1 MATKET
7 CIAAEVALKDGAF
20 GMAEMSAERG
30 GNWVVT
36 STVGETVRAFI
47 PRPLPPSPPLNFGAS
62 DYDLMDRANRAL
74 GRLDGLSAVLPDT
87 SLFVYMYVRKEA
99 LLSSQ
104 IEGTQSSMSD
114 LLMHEVA
121 GTPGVPIDGVVEV
134 SNYVAA
140 MQHGLDR
147 MKGGFPLSLR
157 LIREI
162 HEVLLREGRGSSQT
176 PGEFRTSQNWI
187 GGTRPG
193 NAMYVPPP
201 PAHLMECLDPFEKF
215 LHDQPE
221 RTPLLT
227 KAALAHA
234 QFESIHPFLD
244 GNGRLGRLLI
254 TLLLCAEEAL
264 SEPVL
269 YLSLHFK
276 TNRAEYYERLQRVRT
291 HGDWEEWLRFF
302 LDGVLQISEQAVDTV
317 RRLLAM
323 FDAHRSRLSSLGR
336 AAGSAL
342 RVHEVM
348 QKHPVQSIKT
358 AAKHTGVSEPT
369 ASSAIDRMIDL
380 GMLRELTGKQRD
392 RLFIYDPYVA
402 VLSEGAEPL

>member
-1 MATKET
+1 
-7 CIAAEVALKDGAF
+7 
-20 GMAEMSAERG
+20 MSNDRG
-30 GNWVVT
+30 GAWVVT
-36 STVGETVRAFI
+36 STVGEPVRAFI
-47 PRPLPPSPPLNFGAS
+47 PRPLPPAPPLSLSAS
-62 DYDLMDRANRAL
+62 DFDLMERANRAL

-114 LLMHEVA
+114 LLMHEVVGA
-121 GTPGVPIDGVVEV
+121 PGVPLDGVTEV
-134 SNYVAA
+134 SNHIAA

-147 MKGGFPLSLR
+147 MRGGFPLSLR

-162 HEVLLREGRGSSQT
+162 HEVLLRDGRGSSKT

-193 NAMYVPPP
+193 NAMFVPPP
-201 PAHLMECLDPFEKF
+201 PDRLMECLDPFEKF

-221 RTPLLT
+221 RTPLLI
-227 KAALAHA
+227 KAALALA

-276 TNRAEYYERLQRVRT
+276 TNRAEYYERLQRVRS
-291 HGDWEEWLRFF
+291 HGDWEAWLRFF
-302 LDGVLQISEQAVDTV
+302 LDGVLQISRQAVDTA

-323 FDAHRSRLSSLGR
+323 FEGHRALLSALGR

-342 RVHEVM
+342 RVHDVM
-348 QKHPVQSIKT
+348 QKQPVISIKE
-358 AAKHTGVSEPT
+358 AAIRTGVSEPT
-369 ASSAIDRMIDL
+369 ASSAIDRMMGL
-380 GMLRELTGKQRD
+380 GLLRELTGKQRD
-392 RLFIYDPYVA
+392 RLFIYDPYVNI
-402 VLSEGAEPL
+402 LSEGAEPL

>member
-1 MATKET
+1 MADTST
-7 CIAAEVALKDGAF
+7 HRSGTWA
-20 GMAEMSAERG
+20 
-30 GNWVVT
+30 VT
-36 STVGETVRAFI
+36 STVGETVRAFV
-47 PRPLPPSPPLNFGAS
+47 PHPLPPSPPLDLGPS
-62 DYDLMDRANRAL
+62 DHDLMERANRAL

-87 SLFVYMYVRKEA
+87 SLFVYMCVRKEA
-99 LLSSQ
+99 LVSSQ
-104 IEGTQSSMSD
+104 LEGTQSSMSD
-114 LLMHEVA
+114 LLMHEMNGA
-121 GTPGVPIDGVVEV
+121 PGVPIDDVVEV

-147 MKGGFPLSLR
+147 MRGGFPLSLR

-162 HEVLLREGRGSSQT
+162 HAVLLREGRGSSQT

-193 NAMYVPPP
+193 NATYLPPP
-201 PAHLMECLDPFEKF
+201 PERLMECLDPFEKF

-221 RTPLLT
+221 RTPLLI

-264 SEPVL
+264 AEPVL

-276 TNRAEYYERLQRVRT
+276 TNRTEYYERLQRIRT
-291 HGDWEEWLRFF
+291 HGEWELWLRFF
-302 LDGVLQISEQAVDTV
+302 LDGVLQISRQAVDTA
-317 RRLLAM
+317 RRLLVM
-323 FDAHRSRLSSLGR
+323 FEGHRTRLGGLGR

-342 RVHEVM
+342 RVHEVV
-348 QKHPVQSIKT
+348 QKHPVISIKE
-358 AAKHTGVSEPT
+358 AARLTGVSEPT
-369 ASSAIDRMIDL
+369 AASAIDRMMAL
-380 GMLRELTGKQRD
+380 GMLREFTGRQRD

-402 VLSEGAEPL
+402 ILSEGAEPL